1 MANAP
6 GLLAGVWPVQTA
18 SAAGPGFVV
27 DEAALQV
34 RWQHQPLGLTGV
46 EFRLLR
52 LLLSRPGQVLERG
65 RLLDEVHDGDL
76 RDVSDRVIDSHI
88 KNLRKKIER
97 VRPEGSGIV
106 SVYGV
111 GYRME
116 LSGTG

>member
-27 DEAALQV
+27 DEEALQV

-116 LSGTG
+116 WPAGA